1 MRTLIFLILLGAALL
16 VIPSDQAQ
24 QPATTATTTA
34 AVTIEVRDQTGASVP
49 HARVRL
55 EPPPNPL
62 PDKMETDDNGSL
74 QLSLANGT
82 YALIVTAQGF
92 EKITQHID
100 INDARMLH
108 PVTHVFRVML
118 EVGHTGSPV
127 AVYSKDSLVLNAAA
141 YHLPISYSPAEF
153 RALPHV
159 EIKLHN
165 EHTNSDETYSGVPL
179 ATLLAQANVPLGKE
193 LRGEALTSYLIVS
206 GSDGYSVLLSLAE
219 VDPSFHA
226 GQVLVADTRNG
237 QPLGDHGP
245 FELIVSDDKRP
256 ARWVHNL
263 NSIALQ
269 SGH

>member
-1 MRTLIFLILLGAALL
+1 MRTLILLILLGVALL
-16 VIPSDQAQ
+16 VIPSEKAQ
-24 QPATTATTTA
+24 QPATAS
-34 AVTIEVRDQTGASVP
+34 VTIEVRDQTGSTVS
-49 HARVRL
+49 HAKVRL

-62 PDKMETDDNGSL
+62 PDKMETDDTGSL
-74 QLSLANGT
+74 QLRLANGT
-82 YALIVTAQGF
+82 YALSVTAPGF

-100 INDARMLH
+100 INDAQMLH

-118 EVGHTGSPV
+118 EVGHTGGPV
-127 AVYSKDSLVLNAAA
+127 AVYSKDTLVLNAAA
-141 YHLPISYSPAEF
+141 YHLPIAYSPVEF

-159 EIKLHN
+159 TVAVHN
-165 EHTNSDETYSGVPL
+165 EHNNSDETYSGIPL

-193 LRGEALTSYLIVS
+193 LRGEALTSYLIAS

-219 VDPSFHA
+219 VDPNFHA
-226 GQVLVADTRNG
+226 GQVIVADTRDG

-263 NSIALQ
+263 NSIVLQ
-269 SGH
+269 NGH